1 MVLRGKF
8 VALLTTNILMT
19 RKVILSALGL
29 ALIVGALFFAK
40 YLIDNKNKPK
50 PVVPKVV
57 KTVLVDTVENN
68 STYCNFSKWKSYSKA
83 TCGVVF

>member
-1 MVLRGKF
+1 MTAF
-8 VALLTTNILMT
+8 IMT
-19 RKVILSALGL
+19 RKIILSVLGI
-29 ALIVGALFFAK
+29 ALIVGAYFFAK
-40 YLIDNKNKPK
+40 YLIENKNKPK